1 MPSGKKKKKKK
12 KRKNHNGNS
21 MSEGT
26 LKAILGSI
34 LTLN

>member
-12 KRKNHNGNS
+12 KRKNHNGKS

>member
-26 LKAILGSI
+26 LKTILGSI

>member
-12 KRKNHNGNS
+12 KRKNHNGKN